1 MSELITTQLLD
12 YIKSFGIAHEMAIY
26 IKLGILLLAL
36 FLLGFVLNF
45 IGKSV
50 IVRIITRI
58 SVHTKSNWDDILVE
72 KKVFERLAN
81 ILPALAVALF
91 SDLIFADFVNL
102 IPILKSGIEIFIIV
116 IIISV
121 IYSFLNALKDILQS
135 SVIFKD
141 KPINSY
147 IQLMKIVIGIV
158 AAILILSLMIGQ
170 SPLTVLTAMGAL
182 TAVIIL
188 VFKDTILGFVA
199 SIQLAANDMIRV
211 GDWVTVSSYG
221 ANGDVIDISLN
232 TVKVKNFDNTISTVP
247 TYAFISN
254 SVQNWRGM
262 SESGGRRIKR
272 ALNIK
277 ISSIKFADEKLLE
290 YLSKV
295 SLIQEFIQHRQNEIE
310 TYNKDTN
317 AAVEVLINGR
327 RMTNIGLFRNYIE
340 YYLKAHPKINTD
352 LTCMVRQLAPG
363 PEGLPLE
370 VYAFSSDKVW
380 VNYERIM
387 ADIFDHLLAT
397 VQHFDL
403 EIFEQPSGT
412 DFRTLRENI
421 S

>member
-1 MSELITTQLLD
+1 MSELISTQLLD

-221 ANGDVIDISLN
+221 ADGDVIDISLN

-387 ADIFDHLLAT
+387 ADIFDHLSAT

>member
-1 MSELITTQLLD
+1 MSELISTQLLD

-221 ANGDVIDISLN
+221 ADGDVIDISLN

-295 SLIQEFIQHRQNEIE
+295 SLIQEFIQHRQNEFL
-310 TYNKDTN
+310 N
-317 AAVEVLINGR
+317 
-327 RMTNIGLFRNYIE
+327 
-340 YYLKAHPKINTD
+340 
-352 LTCMVRQLAPG
+352 
-363 PEGLPLE
+363 
-370 VYAFSSDKVW
+370 
-380 VNYERIM
+380 
-387 ADIFDHLLAT
+387 
-397 VQHFDL
+397 
-403 EIFEQPSGT
+403 
-412 DFRTLRENI
+412 
-421 S
+421 

>member
-1 MSELITTQLLD
+1 MSELISTQLLD

>member
-1 MSELITTQLLD
+1 MSELISTQLLD

-45 IGKSV
+45 IGRSV

-221 ANGDVIDISLN
+221 ADGDVIDISLN

>member
-1 MSELITTQLLD
+1 MSELISTQLLD

-387 ADIFDHLLAT
+387 ADIFDHLSAT

>member
-221 ANGDVIDISLN
+221 ADGDVIDISLN

>member
-1 MSELITTQLLD
+1 MSELISTQLLD

-221 ANGDVIDISLN
+221 ADGDVIDISLN

-363 PEGLPLE
+363 LVHLYLLPLID
-370 VYAFSSDKVW
+370 Y
-380 VNYERIM
+380 M
-387 ADIFDHLLAT
+387 ALMILLKFHD
-397 VQHFDL
+397 QLMD
-403 EIFEQPSGT
+403 
-412 DFRTLRENI
+412 
-421 S
+421 

>member
-221 ANGDVIDISLN
+221 ADGDVIDISLN

-387 ADIFDHLLAT
+387 ADIFDHLSAT

>member
-1 MSELITTQLLD
+1 
-12 YIKSFGIAHEMAIY
+12 
-26 IKLGILLLAL
+26 
-36 FLLGFVLNF
+36 
-45 IGKSV
+45 
-50 IVRIITRI
+50 
-58 SVHTKSNWDDILVE
+58 
-72 KKVFERLAN
+72 
-81 ILPALAVALF
+81 
-91 SDLIFADFVNL
+91 
-102 IPILKSGIEIFIIV
+102 
-116 IIISV
+116 
-121 IYSFLNALKDILQS
+121 
-135 SVIFKD
+135 
-141 KPINSY
+141 
-147 IQLMKIVIGIV
+147 
-158 AAILILSLMIGQ
+158 
-170 SPLTVLTAMGAL
+170 
-182 TAVIIL
+182 
-188 VFKDTILGFVA
+188 
-199 SIQLAANDMIRV
+199 MIRV

-221 ANGDVIDISLN
+221 ADGDVIDISLN

>member
-1 MSELITTQLLD
+1 MSELISTQLLD

-221 ANGDVIDISLN
+221 ADGDVIDISLN